1 MTPKKMNPLVA
12 CLRFC
17 ATLITTA
24 SAFKFSSNSDSVYT
38 TDTTPYKTIR
48 FVGSATSS
56 LNLDNVVKEE
66 ERRDY
71 KTSASPRSFK
81 SLSKFLSSDASNAVL
96 LGTPDTKLVRSTAGD
111 FWVCR
116 MERYVDKHA
125 SIFIIAIS
133 LMQYCSLLRLH
144 FLVSDGSE

>member
-1 MTPKKMNPLVA
+1 MNQLVA

-17 ATLITTA
+17 ALYYSSFTLIAIA
-24 SAFKFSSNSDSVYT
+24 SAFKFSSNSDSISIHT

-56 LNLDNVVKEE
+56 LNLDNVVKEG

-71 KTSASPRSFK
+71 KTSSSPRSIK
-81 SLSKFLSSDASNAVL
+81 SLSKFLSSDVSNAVL

-111 FWVCR
+111 FWMCR
-116 MERYVDKHA
+116 WKGM
-125 SIFIIAIS
+125 
-133 LMQYCSLLRLH
+133 
-144 FLVSDGSE
+144 